1 MNVSNTAYYKPLTTV
16 TPSIQREGFDPSTEI
31 EDPWYAPIEK
41 VTPRK
46 YHKYAQASLKEKL
59 YGPEEEEEPKDDDEG
74 DVKDDPVDPQ
84 NPDQPSE
91 PDQPVEPQEPENPD
105 QPVEEPENPD
115 NPK

>member
-1 MNVSNTAYYKPLTTV
+1 MVIIMNVSNTAYYKPLTTI

-59 YGPEEEEEPKDDDEG
+59 YGAEEEDEPKEDDEPVGPVNPEPQPEPEPQPVNPEEPTG
-74 DVKDDPVDPQ
+74 I
-84 NPDQPSE
+84 
-91 PDQPVEPQEPENPD
+91 
-105 QPVEEPENPD
+105 
-115 NPK
+115 

>member
-16 TPSIQREGFDPSTEI
+16 VPSIQREGFDPSTEI

-59 YGPEEEEEPKDDDEG
+59 YGSEEEEEPEDEG
-74 DVKDDPVDPQ
+74 EGKDDPADPQ
-84 NPDQPSE
+84 NPDQP
-91 PDQPVEPQEPENPD
+91 VEPEQPEEPVEPENP
-105 QPVEEPENPD
+105 
-115 NPK
+115 